1 MSHSHDPKDKLFQL
15 PNSIERPENSDAHNR
30 EHEQWSRRSFFKA
43 LSVGVG
49 GSMMLGGMKV
59 GATAVSPLTKAL
71 AAADSDRV
79 LVFIRLKGGND
90 GLNTI
95 VPIYDY
101 STYANNRN
109 TIRINES
116 DTFSLS
122 AEFGMPNFMNSLQS
136 FWGDGKMKVVHG
148 VGYEDQ
154 SLSHFRSSDIWA
166 TGTDSD
172 EVLQSGF
179 LGRHY
184 EEEYPDFLNSPPD
197 DPLAI
202 QIGSVGNLMFK
213 GSDATDYAFSVT
225 DPNQLYQL
233 AQNGWLHDVNNL
245 PDCLYGEQLG
255 FLRAITNSTYNY
267 AGVINDAYNASSN
280 SVTYPD
286 SPLSSQLALVARLI
300 KGGLGTKIYLV
311 TLDGFDTHA
320 VQPDVHQTLLTDLAD
335 SVSSFYQDLGASGRD
350 NDVLSMTISE
360 FGRRVE
366 QNASDGTDHGAAAP
380 SLFFGPALEGSGFIG
395 NHPSLSN
402 LDFAGNMI
410 FDIDYRQL
418 YASVLEHWLCIP
430 EADVDAALLNVHY
443 DRLELGFECLTSV
456 PESERTA
463 MKHTPLYMP
472 DGSVTIEYTLPG
484 SMDVTVELFDIMGQK
499 VAQLDAGYKSQGT
512 YQVRVQSP
520 NGYLAS
526 GQYIYRIL
534 ANHKPYSRSI
544 VITR

>member
-1 MSHSHDPKDKLFQL
+1 MSHSHDPKNPLFKLPL
-15 PNSIERPENSDAHNR
+15 KPEQKGNAHDQ

-43 LSVGVG
+43 LSAGIG

-101 STYANNRN
+101 STYANNR
-109 TIRINES
+109 TTLRINES

-122 AEFGMPNFMNSLQS
+122 PEFAMPNFMGSLES

-154 SLSHFRSSDIWA
+154 NLSHFRSSDIWA
-166 TGTDSD
+166 TGTDED
-172 EVLQSGF
+172 EVLTSGF

-184 EEEYPDFLNSPPD
+184 EQEYPDFLNNPPT
-197 DPLAI
+197 DPLAV
-202 QIGSVGNLMFK
+202 QIGSVGNLMFR

-233 AQNGWLHDVNNL
+233 AQNGWLHDVTNL
-245 PDCLYGEQLG
+245 PECLYGEQLG
-255 FLRAITNSTYNY
+255 FVRAIANNTYTY
-267 AGVINDAYNASSN
+267 AGVINDAYNASTN
-280 SVTYPD
+280 SVSYPN
-286 SPLSSQLALVARLI
+286 SPLSNQLALIARLI
-300 KGGLGTKIYLV
+300 KGGLGTKVYLV

-320 VQPDVHQTLLTDLAD
+320 GQIDLHQELLTDLAD
-335 SVSSFYQDLGASGRD
+335 GVTSFYQDLAASGRD

-380 SLFFGPALEGSGFIG
+380 SLFFGPALEGNGFIG
-395 NHPSLSN
+395 DHPSLTN

-418 YASVLEHWLCIP
+418 YASVLENWLCIP
-430 EADVDAALLNVHY
+430 ESDVDEALLNVHY
-443 DRLELGFECLTSV
+443 ERLPLGFECITSV
-456 PESERTA
+456 PESQRTA
-463 MKHTPLYMP
+463 MKHTPMYQP

-484 SMDVTVELFDIMGQK
+484 SMDVSVELFDIMGQK
-499 VAQLDAGYKSQGT
+499 VAQLDSGYKSQGT
-512 YQVRVQSP
+512 YRVRVESAS
-520 NGYLAS
+520 GLAS
-526 GQYIYRIL
+526 GQYIYRII
-534 ANHKPYSRSI
+534 ANHRPYSRSI